1 MTVPDI
7 LRVDIE
13 IYDENSRM
21 LGGTSLRYDNIAQG
35 QRHKPLPER
44 KPMNNF
50 EDAMKAALTVGV
62 RGIMTSR
69 GARASTPCGAHKER
83 GAA

>member
-1 MTVPDI
+1 LLKDSETNH
-7 LRVDIE
+7 
-13 IYDENSRM
+13 Y
-21 LGGTSLRYDNIAQG
+21 Q
-35 QRHKPLPER
+35 R

-50 EDAMKAALTVGV
+50 KDTMKAALTVGV

-69 GARASTPCGAHKER
+69 GARACTPCGAHKER